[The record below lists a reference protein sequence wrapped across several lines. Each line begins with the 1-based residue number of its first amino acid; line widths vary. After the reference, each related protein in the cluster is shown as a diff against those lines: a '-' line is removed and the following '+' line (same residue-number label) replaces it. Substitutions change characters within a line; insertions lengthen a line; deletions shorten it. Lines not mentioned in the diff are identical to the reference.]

1 MTSTTAKTYKV
12 MLESIRAGLKVG
24 EGFDFLLDFNA
35 VSTWLETAPTK
46 KTKKP
51 LSQSSLKTYYSM
63 IKATLRD
70 LKDSRFDAVMKLYD
84 GKFNQFASIQRE
96 RDDKQEMSPEET
108 KKWLCWSCIDG
119 LRDKLLTD
127 YKENNNWKTFQE
139 YLIICLYTL
148 MPPERLDY
156 SPMRFVGAM
165 PDEATENYCVLLP
178 DKATFVLNSYK
189 TAWRME
195 KGVLTHKPA
204 VYDAPPLLFAI
215 LEEWR
220 KLNKSEWLIVK
231 KNSAT
236 EPMSSHELGQTIQRI
251 LERETKTPATLN
263 IIRHA
268 YITHLRQG
276 EMPLLEKKRIAERMG
291 HSLSMAEKYIRFSVP

>member
-1 MTSTTAKTYKV
+1 
-12 MLESIRAGLKVG
+12 MLNSIRVGLKEQDG
-24 EGFDFLLDFNA
+24 LDFLLKFDD
-35 VSTWLETAPTK
+35 VSQWLETNPTK

-51 LSQSSLKTYYSM
+51 LSKSSLKTYYAM

-70 LKDSRFDAVMKLYD
+70 LNDN
-84 GKFNQFASIQRE
+84 KFNDVITKYDEKMNYYAEQQKE
-96 RDDKQEMSPEET
+96 RDEKQELSPQEKE
-108 KKWLCWSCIDG
+108 KWLCWSCIDG

-127 YKENNNWKTFQE
+127 YNENNEWKTFQD

-156 SPMRFVGAM
+156 SPMRFVGEI
-165 PDEATENYCVLLP
+165 PTDNTENFCVLLP
-178 DKATFVLNSYK
+178 DKVVFILNNYK

-195 KGVLTHKPA
+195 KGSLKHHPA
-204 VYDAPPLLFAI
+204 IYDAPTTLFKI
-215 LEEWR
+215 IEQWR
-220 KLNKSEWLIVK
+220 ILNKSEWLIVK
-231 KNSAT
+231 KNSPTQA
-236 EPMSSHELGQTIQRI
+236 MSSHELGQTIQRI
-251 LERETKTPATLN
+251 FERELNTKATLN

-291 HSLSMAEKYIRFSVP
+291 HSLSMSEKYLRINVE